1 MIPMHLS
8 SNIPSTSANSHTTRL
23 RGTVSGGTVRYMYG
37 IPVVSTISPV
47 RIKIRRPLPH
57 EEIYGGAFQSYGPR
71 TMIERKFN
79 SRPATVA
86 ARRKKLPTR
95 TPIFDIVHHV
105 SISIP
110 FCFPSLLN

>member
-1 MIPMHLS
+1 MHLS
-8 SNIPSTSANSHTTRL
+8 SNTPSTSANDAHRFAIEASSRL

-37 IPVVSTISPV
+37 IPVVGTVPV
-47 RIKIRRPLPH
+47 RIKIRRPLPQ
-57 EEIYGGAFQSYGPR
+57 EEIYGGVTFGPR

-95 TPIFDIVHHV
+95 TPIFDIAQVCILHR
-105 SISIP
+105 S
-110 FCFPSLLN
+110 